1 MNTNSELIEKLTN
14 SQMYKDYE
22 RAYSDATDLPLA
34 LRPVETWQLPL
45 HGKRKENPFCSMM
58 ASSSRSC
65 AACLQIQDK
74 LCQNARHEP
83 ACMTCPYGLKE
94 VAVPVR
100 LGTETIGYLQTGQVL
115 TEKPTAARFDAAIAQ
130 FQQQNPQ
137 LKTQAA
143 RDAYLNTKVVSK
155 KKLSSLT
162 NLLNI
167 FANHL
172 SVVSNQI
179 AVREANAESPAMVKA
194 KQYIED
200 HYTEDLKLSQVA
212 AAVFMSTFYF
222 CKTFKK
228 KVGVNFTEFVSR
240 TRIEK
245 AKNLLLNPNLRVSE
259 IAFEVGFQ
267 SLTHFNRIFKYV
279 TNQSPTEFRGQ
290 LPARPV

>member
-65 AACLQIQDK
+65 AACLQIQEK
-74 LCQNARHEP
+74 LRHNARHEP
-83 ACMTCPYGLKE
+83 ACMTCPYGLAE

-115 TEKPTAARFDAAIAQ
+115 CKKPTPARFDAITSQ
-130 FQQQNPQ
+130 LQQQNPQ
-137 LKTQAA
+137 INTQAA
-143 RDAYLNTKVVSK
+143 KNAYLNTKVVSK
-155 KKLSSLT
+155 KKLNSLT

-179 AVREANAESPAMVKA
+179 AVREANAESPAMIKA
-194 KQYIED
+194 KQYIQD
-200 HYTEDLKLSQVA
+200 HYTEELKLSQVA

-222 CKTFKK
+222 CKTFKQ
-228 KVGVNFTEFVSR
+228 KVGMNFTEFVSR

-267 SLTHFNRIFKYV
+267 SLTHFNRIFKHV
-279 TNQSPTEFRGQ
+279 TRLSPTKFRAQ
-290 LPARPV
+290 LPAQPV

>member
-1 MNTNSELIEKLTN
+1 
-14 SQMYKDYE
+14 MYKDYE

-58 ASSSRSC
+58 ASSSRTC
-65 AACLQIQDK
+65 AACLQIQEK
-74 LCQNARHEP
+74 LRQNARHEP

-115 TEKPTAARFDAAIAQ
+115 SEKPTAARFDAISAQ
-130 FQQQNPQ
+130 LKQQNPQ
-137 LKTQAA
+137 LNTEAA
-143 RDAYLNTKVVSK
+143 KDAYLNTKVVSK

-194 KQYIED
+194 KKFIED

-228 KVGVNFTEFVSR
+228 KIGMNFTEFVSR

-267 SLTHFNRIFKYV
+267 SLTHFNRIFKH
-279 TNQSPTEFRGQ
+279 TMGQSPTEYRGQ

>member
-34 LRPVETWQLPL
+34 LRPAETWQLPL
-45 HGKRKENPFCSMM
+45 HGKRKENPFCSLM

-65 AACLQIQDK
+65 AGCLQIQEK
-74 LCQNARHEP
+74 LRQNARHEP
-83 ACMTCPYGLKE
+83 ACLTCPYGLKE
-94 VAVPVR
+94 VAVPLR

-115 TEKPTAARFDAAIAQ
+115 TEKPTAARLDAVIAQ
-130 FQQQNPQ
+130 LQQQNPQ
-137 LKTQAA
+137 LNTQAA
-143 RDAYLNTKVVSK
+143 KDAYLNTKVVSK

-162 NLLNI
+162 HLLSI
-167 FANHL
+167 FASHL
-172 SVVSNQI
+172 SVISNQL
-179 AVREANAESPAMVKA
+179 AVREANAESPAMTKA
-194 KQYIED
+194 KQYIQD
-200 HYTEDLKLSQVA
+200 HYTEELKLSQVA

-228 KVGVNFTEFVSR
+228 KVGMNFTEFVSR

-245 AKNLLLNPNLRVSE
+245 AKNLLLNRNLRISE

-267 SLTHFNRIFKYV
+267 SLTHFNRIFKHV
-279 TNQSPTEFRGQ
+279 MGQSPTDYRAQ
-290 LPARPV
+290 LPA